1 MSTEDQR
8 QRWKAHWQEFDD
20 LSAAWQERGY
30 SGPAP
35 TYPELPDDLIGLT
48 CGARTRAGT
57 PCKQKAIYRN
67 GRCKFHG
74 GLATGPVTEVGKEQ
88 CRINGRKGGRPR
100 KACAAETESLA
111 QQGVRLLSGVAI
123 SEETEVMEPE
133 ETIVSAPLHGVV
145 SGRVAGSEMSS
156 DAHVLAVSEQPE
168 IIAEKPK
175 SWMLKDVKVQSR
187 CERCAM
193 FASNGAC
200 LAVAKGV
207 ISSMPTVE
215 NCDVFSAF

>member
-8 QRWKAHWQEFDD
+8 RRWKAHWQEFDD
-20 LSAAWQERGY
+20 LSAAWQEHGY

-35 TYPELPDDLIGLT
+35 TYPELPDDLVGLT

-57 PCKQKAIYRN
+57 PCKQKAIYGN

-74 GLATGPVTEVGKEQ
+74 GLATGPTTEAGKEQ

-100 KACAAETESLA
+100 NACAAETEALA

-123 SEETEVMEPE
+123 SEETEVTEPE

-145 SGRVAGSEMSS
+145 LGRGGASEIQVHERPESAAGE
-156 DAHVLAVSEQPE
+156 
-168 IIAEKPK
+168 PK
-175 SWMLKDVKVQSR
+175 SWMLKEVRVSAI